1 MNSSPESRQFLPPLS
16 ELIDRLTVTQ
26 VKLNL
31 LDVNSEDFK
40 AEVAKLVNDI
50 NLIVKEKKIEIS
62 GELVR
67 AIVMISQINL
77 HIWRNKDL
85 MQENLENESE
95 YLSYLKKAHQMN
107 GVRNLLKNY
116 ILGLEGISDTSQL
129 RSNFEVDG
137 LEWKL
142 NLN

>member
-1 MNSSPESRQFLPPLS
+1 MS

-26 VKLNL
+26 IKQNL
-31 LDVNSEDFK
+31 LQDDLGDFS
-40 AEVAKLVNDI
+40 AEITKLTNDI
-50 NLIVKEKKIEIS
+50 NLIVKEKNIGLS
-62 GELVR
+62 GELIR
-67 AIVMISQINL
+67 AVIMMSQINL

-85 MQENLENESE
+85 MQENLENESI

-116 ILGLEGISDTSQL
+116 ILGIEGISDSSQL

-137 LEWKL
+137 LDWKM
-142 NLN
+142 NLE

>member
-1 MNSSPESRQFLPPLS
+1 MA

-26 VKLNL
+26 IKQNL
-31 LDVNSEDFK
+31 LQDESGDFS
-40 AEVAKLVNDI
+40 AEITKLINDI
-50 NLIVKEKKIEIS
+50 NLIIDEKNIALS
-62 GELVR
+62 GQLIR
-67 AIVMISQINL
+67 AIVMMSQINL

-85 MQENLENESE
+85 MQENLENESL

-116 ILGLEGISDTSQL
+116 ILGLEGISDASQL

-137 LEWKL
+137 LEWNMDL
-142 NLN
+142 A

>member
-1 MNSSPESRQFLPPLS
+1 MSSTSGSRQFLPSLS

-31 LDVNSEDFK
+31 LEGSSEDFST
-40 AEVAKLVNDI
+40 EVTKLINDI

-62 GELVR
+62 GELIR

-85 MQENLENESE
+85 MQENLENEPE

-116 ILGLEGISDTSQL
+116 ILGLEGISDVSQL

-142 NLN
+142 NLD

>member
-1 MNSSPESRQFLPPLS
+1 MNSTSKSRQFLPPLS

-31 LDVNSEDFK
+31 LDVNSEDFT
-40 AEVAKLVNDI
+40 AEVTKLVNDI
-50 NLIVKEKKIEIS
+50 NLIVEEKKIEIS

-85 MQENLENESE
+85 MQENLENESK

-107 GVRNLLKNY
+107 GVRNILKNY
-116 ILGLEGISDTSQL
+116 ILELEGISDASQL

-137 LEWKL
+137 LEWKI
-142 NLN
+142 NLE

>member
-1 MNSSPESRQFLPPLS
+1 MNSSSESRQFLPPLS

-31 LDVNSEDFK
+31 LDVNSEDFT

-137 LEWKL
+137 LEWKM
-142 NLN
+142 NLE

>member
-1 MNSSPESRQFLPPLS
+1 MELTSNSRQFLPPMA
-16 ELIDRLTVTQ
+16 ELVDRLTVTQ
-26 VKLNL
+26 IKQNL
-31 LDVNSEDFK
+31 LQDESGDFTT
-40 AEVAKLVNDI
+40 EITKLINDI
-50 NLIVKEKKIEIS
+50 NLIVGEKNIVLS
-62 GELVR
+62 GQLIR

-85 MQENLENESE
+85 MQENLENEPA

-116 ILGLEGISDTSQL
+116 ILGLEGISDASQL

-137 LEWKL
+137 LEWNMDL
-142 NLN
+142 A